1 MTAPDHAAKRYAMRR
16 LAVVGAGSLAG
27 IALGLAAVYGISAL
41 LGNRGTDAGCGAAV
55 ETAERVAPLVR
66 GEVAAMALASKPQRV
81 PDLAFQ
87 DGTGAQ
93 RHLSDWS
100 GRTVL
105 LNLWATWCVPCRKEM
120 PALDALQAELG
131 SERFEVVALRRCA

>member
-1 MTAPDHAAKRYAMRR
+1 MTAPEHAAKRYAMRR

-27 IALGLAAVYGISAL
+27 IALGLAAVCGISAL
-41 LGNRGTDAGCGAAV
+41 LGNRGTDAACGAAV

-87 DGTGAQ
+87 DGAGAQ
-93 RHLSDWS
+93 KHLSDWS
-100 GRTVL
+100 
-105 LNLWATWCVPCRKEM
+105 
-120 PALDALQAELG
+120 
-131 SERFEVVALRRCA
+131 